1 MKWSMSQYCSGLP
14 YVKSYLLLLTEAIL
28 ELVDLVRDSNSGNKY
43 QDSVPSFEGF
53 IYYTAALR

>member
-1 MKWSMSQYCSGLP
+1 MFFKLYNYRGKYM
-14 YVKSYLLLLTEAIL
+14 